1 MRLPVTVLSASLL
14 LYALTHAGSDF
25 QIPRGAWQ
33 RTMGDV
39 PVECAGNCPN
49 RGIALGG
56 FGAGSFMYNIS
67 GSFGPWADE
76 VGEYKN
82 TWLREAAFHIY
93 EKIGENEIVR
103 CLSADTSMLPAW
115 NRLQVGEGTYYAL
128 QPKGWCVYHC
138 FNCDISAKFFS
149 PIIARNYQETSYPV
163 AVWQFQFCNPSAES
177 TEVSVMFTWPNPPF
191 SGGHQTRAGFTNT
204 LVETSG
210 IVGIVLK
217 ANHPSNTPETQNSE
231 WCIATRQGDNV
242 TVSCAGWDRTGD
254 GSDIWSQFSDDGL
267 LSDSINPLDSAAA
280 IAVKVALPPGG
291 NVIVPLVLSWDFPVV
306 EFLSYY
312 AGGTSTQWWKKYCE
326 HFDTLSDN
334 SFEIAAEALQNYQD
348 WEDQIDAWMSPF
360 VDDPGYPDWLLCAAF
375 NELYYNQFGGSFWES
390 GLKSGHSEEFMGLHP
405 EDHKNFI
412 MESQAY
418 TLSGNINVGHYSS
431 IVYARFWPEMERDLL
446 RCHADVVTHYSLCNP
461 SVPYQT
467 SPEIG
472 APRDVASGVCRM
484 ADPFFIMGPH
494 EYMSRPQPC
503 WPGSLHVLTDNSSKF
518 IQRCWRYFSLYNDIN
533 FLEYVWP
540 AVESTYGFMKTYDCE
555 TTGKDSLPDA
565 QGYDNTYDGWRM
577 CGTDMYSGGFWVG
590 ALQAIDTMAA
600 ILEKPIRAEVRA
612 WLEAARR
619 NLDAQLWDSAGL
631 YYRIDTESDNP
642 TAVFSDALCGQRYC
656 EAYGLP
662 DILPGWKMNAHL
674 EKVYDV
680 CVTPNPNFG
689 AKLGRMPD
697 GSTVPGGD
705 NYVHEY
711 WVGTT
716 YYVAAMMY
724 RAGSQD
730 EALNTAFGAYYPVYE
745 ADHLAYWFNTPEA
758 WRDGGINPRP
768 KSSSDRKDGYTIP
781 GSESSEV
788 QEDDDKPTRA
798 YPHQYQR
805 PRAVWELMFEIQRDP
820 GSYQSGDAN
829 GDGFLDMADIIY
841 LVNYLY
847 KGCLAPN
854 PLEAGDANCD
864 GVVELGDV
872 VYLINYVLRGG
883 PPPQC

>member
-1 MRLPVTVLSASLL
+1 VRLPVIVTLAWLVVCPHASAENN
-14 LYALTHAGSDF
+14 F
-25 QIPRGAWQ
+25 EIPRGAWQ
-33 RTMGDV
+33 RSIGDV
-39 PVECAGNCPN
+39 PAECVGNCPN
-49 RGIALGG
+49 RGVALGG

-82 TWLREAAFHIY
+82 VWLRDAAFHIY
-93 EKIGENEIVR
+93 EKRGVNKTVR

-115 NRLQVGEGTYYAL
+115 SRLQPGEGTYYAL

-138 FNCDISAKFFS
+138 FNSDISTKFFS

-163 AVWQFQFCNPSAES
+163 AVWQVLFSNPSAES

-191 SGGHQTRAGFTNT
+191 SGGHHTRTGFTNR

-210 IVGIVLK
+210 VTGIVLK
-217 ANHPSNTPETQNSE
+217 ADHPSNTPETQNSE
-231 WCIATRQGDNV
+231 WCIATTQGDNV
-242 TVSCAGWDRTGD
+242 TISYAGWDRSGD

-267 LSDSINPLDSAAA
+267 LPDSMSTLDSAAA
-280 IAVKVALPPGG
+280 IAAKVVLAPGKSI
-291 NVIVPLVLSWDFPVV
+291 VIPLVLSWDFPVV

-312 AGGTSTQWWKKYCE
+312 AGGTRTQWWKKYCE

-334 SFEIAAEALQNYQD
+334 SFQSAAEALLNYQD

-360 VDDPGYPDWLLCAAF
+360 IDDPACPDWLICAAF

-390 GLKSGHSEEFMGLHP
+390 GLKSGHAEEFMGLHP

-431 IVYARFWPEMERDLL
+431 VVYARFWPEMERDLL
-446 RCHADVVTHYSLCNP
+446 RCHADFVTHYDICNP
-461 SVPYQT
+461 SVPHQT

-472 APRDVASGVCRM
+472 APRDVANGICRM
-484 ADPFFIMGPH
+484 ADPFFIMAPH
-494 EYMSRPQPC
+494 QYMSRPEPC
-503 WPGSLHVLTDNSSKF
+503 WPGSLHVLSDNSSKF
-518 IQRCWRYFSLYNDIN
+518 IQRCWGYFHLYNDID

-555 TTGKDSLPDA
+555 AAGKDSLPYV

-577 CGTDMYSGGFWVG
+577 RGTDMYDGGLWVG
-590 ALQAIDTMAA
+590 ALQAMDTMAA
-600 ILEKPIRAEVRA
+600 ILGKPIRTEVRA

-619 NLDAQLWDSAGL
+619 NLDVQLWDSTGN

-642 TAVFSDALCGQRYC
+642 AAVFADALCGQRYC

-662 DILPGWKMNAHL
+662 NILPGWKMNAHL
-674 EKVYDV
+674 EKVHDV

-697 GSTVPGGD
+697 GSTVPGD
-705 NYVHEY
+705 DPYVNEY

-716 YYVAAMMY
+716 YYVAAMMH
-724 RAGSQD
+724 RAGLHE
-730 EALNTAFGAYYPVYE
+730 EALNTAFGAYYPVYQ

-768 KSSSDRKDGYTIP
+768 KDRSDRKDGFSIP
-781 GSESSEV
+781 GSESSEF
-788 QEDDDKPTRA
+788 DDNDDKADRG

-805 PRAVWELMFEIQRDP
+805 ARAVWELMFEIRTTF
-820 GSYQSGDAN
+820 GAYQGGDVN
-829 GDGFLDMADIIY
+829 GDGSVDVVDVVY
-841 LVNYLY
+841 LVGYLY
-847 KGCLAPN
+847 KGCLPPN
-854 PLEAGDANCD
+854 PPEAGDVNCD
-864 GVVELGDV
+864 GAVELGDV
-872 VYLINYVLRGG
+872 VYLVEHILRGG
-883 PPPQC
+883 PPPDC